1 MKMIT
6 LTRNHTCEEPIDVS
20 SLRLD
25 HLLPLSETEIAKLR
39 LPSCRNVELGEL
51 FQVESRSS
59 KNAVP
64 RLNLR
69 GDCHRVHHLGHQHR
83 EGAIHIEGDVGDFCG
98 DCMTGGTITVEG
110 NAGDHL
116 GGPTGTRS
124 IGMNGGLLT
133 VHGSVGDFAGHRMR
147 RGEIRIAGNAGDSLG
162 AWQVAGTIVV
172 GGTVGRHLAYAMR
185 RGTVVLSTPVQLAV
199 NRFTAAIEIET
210 PFQQLLF
217 QRGDLANSLPD
228 SKLADSTNPWLVSR
242 GDRAVNGIG
251 EVWQRGQ

>member
-1 MKMIT
+1 MMKTIT
-6 LTRNHTCEEPIDVS
+6 LTRNQTCEEPIDVS

-25 HLLPLSETEIAKLR
+25 QLLPLSETEIAKVR

-59 KNAVP
+59 ESAVP

-69 GDCHRVHHLGHQHR
+69 GDCRGVHHLGHQHR
-83 EGAIHIEGDVGDFCG
+83 EGAIHVAGDIGNYCG
-98 DCMTGGTITVEG
+98 DCMTGGTITVDG

-133 VHGSVGDFAGHRMR
+133 VQGSVGDFAGHRMR
-147 RGEIRIAGNAGDSLG
+147 RGEIRIAGNAGDSLA
-162 AWQVAGTIVV
+162 AWQVAGTVIV

-185 RGTVVLSTPVQLAV
+185 RGTVVLGTPVQLTA
-199 NRFTAAIEIET
+199 NRFTAAVEMKT
-210 PFQQLLF
+210 PFQHLF
-217 QRGDLANSLPD
+217 FHRSDLANSLPD
-228 SKLADSTNPWLVSR
+228 SNLADSTNTWLVSR

-251 EVWQRGQ
+251 EIWQRG